1 MARYASGDAEAFDQ
15 LFRRYEP
22 RAYAFFLKRT
32 SSPQRAEDLYQ
43 ELFLRIHRAR
53 NEFDSSRAFTPWFF
67 QIAHRLLI
75 DDQRRAFRA
84 REVAANDFDAASA
97 LPTAESVAA
106 DREEVELL
114 LDTLS
119 PEERYVVVAAKMGG
133 IGYPEL
139 ADEFVILSAHYDHLG
154 RAGWFGYYPGAAD
167 NARRIRAFFTILVIS
182 AARSRGIVMTDMPP
196 AFSVPYQA
204 IMRSI
209 ELPP

>member
-1 MARYASGDAEAFDQ
+1 MKAGDVWMSSRPRKHHDDSDERLMDRYASGDAEAFDL

-53 NEFDSSRAFTPWFF
+53 DEFDSTRAFTPWFF

-84 REVAANDFDAASA
+84 NEVAVEGFEAAATQPNAEA
-97 LPTAESVAA
+97 LAG

-139 ADEFVILSAHYDHLG
+139 ADHLG
-154 RAGWFGYYPGAAD
+154 KSVDAVKKMASRALQ
-167 NARRIRAFFTILVIS
+167 RIRSEAIS
-182 AARSRGIVMTDMPP
+182 ADVLEAP
-196 AFSVPYQA
+196 AG
-204 IMRSI
+204 
-209 ELPP
+209 